1 MDIKKSFD
9 LIKTPESWK
18 QNALAHKKTERVKV
32 KTPKTM
38 GVVAAVLAIVLLGGW
53 IFTMNRI
60 SKLDKDDSSY
70 DEPMAAASTEDKY
83 ARWKDT
89 ESEQEK
95 ADSKPKE
102 RVYVGEKQAMA
113 KLREFTPIS
122 HIVRGTVIRA
132 DTTSSVMLALDGDYK
147 VPNTGDVITL
157 NFKGDC
163 KNCTYENTDSV
174 FHPTADYCQSGTVIE
189 AAIANYSMDRLPT
202 GEYMINNNAYAEAAV
217 VLFEEEPN
225 QLYRNIKEQYEKQYE
240 KSIENMTQ
248 EEWYFLDIATG
259 YTAELIDYTEED
271 PLMLSVEKPV
281 VERNVTFAIAMPFD
295 AKFRTDNFYD
305 SKIPFSA
312 DGKDYYIIVYD
323 NGDDTPGEAGC
334 GTYTGDGITR
344 VYFTLPF
351 GKIEYRLNTD
361 DPNDAYRVIIYDADT
376 DEAVYELRAGYS
388 ENEN

>member
-1 MDIKKSFD
+1 
-9 LIKTPESWK
+9 
-18 QNALAHKKTERVKV
+18 
-32 KTPKTM
+32 
-38 GVVAAVLAIVLLGGW
+38 
-53 IFTMNRI
+53 
-60 SKLDKDDSSY
+60 
-70 DEPMAAASTEDKY
+70 
-83 ARWKDT
+83 
-89 ESEQEK
+89 
-95 ADSKPKE
+95 
-102 RVYVGEKQAMA
+102 
-113 KLREFTPIS
+113 
-122 HIVRGTVIRA
+122 
-132 DTTSSVMLALDGDYK
+132 
-147 VPNTGDVITL
+147 
-157 NFKGDC
+157 
-163 KNCTYENTDSV
+163 
-174 FHPTADYCQSGTVIE
+174 
-189 AAIANYSMDRLPT
+189 MDRLPT